1 MVPDEVCVV
10 FVVEDFPE
18 YAVCVPWSAGADEFT
33 VGRAQRKQHGVV
45 EFLVVADEVE
55 FINENAA

>member
-1 MVPDEVCVV
+1 
-10 FVVEDFPE
+10 
-18 YAVCVPWSAGADEFT
+18 VPWSAGADELT